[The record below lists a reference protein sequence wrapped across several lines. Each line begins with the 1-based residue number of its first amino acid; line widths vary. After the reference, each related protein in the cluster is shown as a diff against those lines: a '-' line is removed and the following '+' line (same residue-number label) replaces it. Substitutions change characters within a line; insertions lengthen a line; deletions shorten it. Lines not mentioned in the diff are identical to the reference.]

1 LGWQLHPEKKKKK
14 RIGIAVF
21 LYDPDRSNNGQVDT

>member
-14 RIGIAVF
+14 IGIAVF